1 MFSCKDEQKE
11 EKLKK
16 IALAIENF
24 DRFGGGAESYAVE
37 LSETLIKEGWEVHF
51 FGERWGVE
59 PKAVVFH
66 PIRIPGY
73 LPSWLKILLF
83 ALRHRRL
90 VRRENFEVVLGFGNT
105 ICMNVYQSHGGVHW
119 FSTFRKV
126 YCEHN
131 PVLRFFKRLTILL
144 SLKQHV
150 RNWIE
155 SAPFRTVPV
164 PRIIAISDMIRRD
177 YVKYYHVD
185 EEHIIDLVYNGIDPD
200 KFNVKLLSKYRQEVR
215 NRYGISE
222 DEIVFVFVS
231 YDLKK
236 KGIEP
241 LVKAAGI
248 LKQGTALPFRILIV
262 GGQPYPSLQR
272 MVKKKGL
279 TETIIFTGPSKAVPE
294 IYAASDVFVLPT
306 YYDACSLVVL
316 EAMLC
321 GLPAITTEY
330 NGIAG
335 ILSDGK
341 NSYVISHPPDG
352 AELAARMQDLL
363 CAERRIALSREAV
376 QLGQLYTKSRN
387 HNAML
392 KIINE
397 VAAG

>member
-1 MFSCKDEQKE
+1 
-11 EKLKK
+11 LKK

-37 LSETLIKEGWEVHF
+37 LSETLVNEGWEVHF
-51 FGERWGVE
+51 FGERWGEE
-59 PKAVVFH
+59 PKAAVFH
-66 PIRIPGY
+66 PIHISRY
-73 LPSWLKILLF
+73 LPTWLKILLF
-83 ALRHRRL
+83 ALKHRRL
-90 VRRENFEVVLGFGNT
+90 IRREHFDVVLGFGNT
-105 ICMNVYQSHGGVHW
+105 ICMNIYQSHGGVHW

-126 YCEHN
+126 YCERN
-131 PVLRFFKRLTILL
+131 PVLRFFKRLIIFL
-144 SLKQHV
+144 SLKHYV

-155 SAPFRTVPV
+155 SAPFRTTPT

-177 YVKYYHVD
+177 YVKYYHVNG
-185 EEHIIDLVYNGIDPD
+185 EHIDLVYNGIDQD
-200 KFNVKLLSKYRQEVR
+200 KFNVTSLHTHRQEVR
-215 NRYGISE
+215 NKYAIAE
-222 DEIVFVFVS
+222 NEIVFVFVS

-236 KGIEP
+236 KGIEA
-241 LVKAAGI
+241 LVSAAGI
-248 LKQGTALPFRILIV
+248 LKQGTALPFRILVV
-262 GGQPYPSLQR
+262 GGRPYPSLQR
-272 MVKKKGL
+272 IIKKKDL

-341 NSYVISHPPDG
+341 NSYVISHPPDC
-352 AELAARMQDLL
+352 AELAARMKDLL
-363 CAERRIALSREAV
+363 CEEKRIALSREAV
-376 QLGQLYTKSRN
+376 LVGQLYTKSRN

-397 VAAG
+397 VAVG

>member
-1 MFSCKDEQKE
+1 
-11 EKLKK
+11 LKK

-37 LSETLIKEGWEVHF
+37 LSETLIQEGWEVHF
-51 FGERWGVE
+51 FGERWGGE
-59 PKAVVFH
+59 PKATVFH
-66 PIRIPGY
+66 PISIPWY

-83 ALRHRRL
+83 ALKHRRL
-90 VRRENFEVVLGFGNT
+90 IRREHFDVVLGFGNT
-105 ICMNVYQSHGGVHW
+105 LSMNVYQSHGGVHW

-131 PVLRFFKRLTILL
+131 PVLRFLKRLAILL

-155 SAPFRTVPV
+155 SAPFRTAPV

-177 YVKYYHVD
+177 YVKYYHTD
-185 EEHIIDLVYNGIDPD
+185 AKHIDLVYNGIDPD
-200 KFNVKLLSKYRQEVR
+200 KFNVKLPSKYRQEVR
-215 NRYGISE
+215 NRYAIAE
-222 DEIVFVFVS
+222 DEIIFVFVS

-236 KGIEP
+236 KGIEV
-241 LVKAAGI
+241 LVRAAAI
-248 LKQGTALPFRILIV
+248 LKQGTALPFRILVV
-262 GGQPYPSLQR
+262 GGRPYPSLQR
-272 MVKKKGL
+272 MIKKKDL

-335 ILSDGK
+335 ILSNEE
-341 NSYVISHPPDG
+341 NSYVISHPPDC
-352 AELAARMQDLL
+352 AELAARMKDLL
-363 CAERRIALSREAV
+363 CKEKRIALSLEAV
-376 QLGQLYTKSRN
+376 LLGQLYTKSRN

-397 VAAG
+397 VAVG